1 MPDAPHTEKSMIQA
15 FSNIFKVPE
24 LRQKVLFTL
33 FIILIYR
40 LGSYV
45 ATPGIDVAEL
55 AKFFQSISRTPG
67 GTLFGIMGMF
77 SGGALEKATIFALG
91 IMPYI
96 SSSIILQLLTVVIP
110 ALEKMAKEGEEGRKK
125 IIQYTRY
132 GTVLLSI
139 IQTFF
144 IALWLE
150 NPNAFNGHVIVP
162 NPGWGFRLMTILTL
176 TTGTAFIM
184 WLGEQVDQ
192 YGIGNGMSII
202 ITAGIIANI
211 PVALWQTWILLSP
224 MDPARQQL
232 AWWKFG
238 LMIML
243 FVSTVI
249 GVILIIQGQRK
260 IPVQY
265 AKQIR
270 GHRVY
275 GGQST
280 YLPLKVNQAGVIP
293 IIFAQSVI
301 LFPATIAGF
310 FPRAGM
316 LTSVARHLV
325 HGTWTY
331 SILYAA
337 FILFFTF
344 FYTAITFN
352 PIEVSENLQKFGGF
366 IPGIRPG
373 KNTAEYLDYIMT
385 RIAASGAVFLAAI
398 ALLPSIISSPR
409 ALNIPFMIASFF
421 GGTGLLIIVG
431 VVLDT
436 MQAIES
442 QLLMRHYE
450 GFIKKGKLKSRR

>member
-1 MPDAPHTEKSMIQA
+1 MFQA
-15 FSNIFKVPE
+15 FGNIFKVPE
-24 LRQKVLFTL
+24 LSKKVLFTL
-33 FIILIYR
+33 LIVVVYR
-40 LGSYV
+40 LGSFIP
-45 ATPGIDVAEL
+45 TPGIDGSAL
-55 AKFFQSISRTPG
+55 ARFFQSISRTPG
-67 GTLFGIMGMF
+67 GTLFGIMGIF

-110 ALEKMAKEGEEGRKK
+110 HLEKMAKEGDEGRKK

-132 GTVLLSI
+132 GTIILSI

-144 IALWLE
+144 ISLWLE
-150 NPNAFNGHVIVP
+150 NPNAFNGTVIVP
-162 NPGWGFRLMTILTL
+162 NPGWAFRLMTMLTL

-202 ITAGIIANI
+202 ITSGIVSRI
-211 PVALWQTWILLSP
+211 PTAIWQTWLLLSP
-224 MDPARQQL
+224 LDPARQQL
-232 AWWKFG
+232 AWWKFI
-238 LMIML
+238 LMIGL
-243 FVSTVI
+243 FIGTVV

-265 AKQIR
+265 ARQIR
-270 GHRVY
+270 GNRMY

-280 YLPLKVNQAGVIP
+280 FLPLKVNQAGVIP
-293 IIFAQSVI
+293 IIFAQSVL

-310 FPRAGM
+310 FPKAGGF
-316 LTSVARHLV
+316 SSFARHLA
-325 HGTWTY
+325 HGTLTHE
-331 SILYAA
+331 ILYAF
-337 FILFFTF
+337 FILFFTY

-352 PIEVSENLQKFGGF
+352 PIEVSDNLQKFGGF
-366 IPGIRPG
+366 VPGIRPG

-385 RIAASGAVFLAAI
+385 RIATSGAVFLAGI
-398 ALLPSIISSPR
+398 ALLPSIISSPKV
-409 ALNIPFMIASFF
+409 LNIPFLIASFF

-436 MQAIES
+436 MKQIES

-450 GFIKKGKLKSRR
+450 GFVKKGKLKARR

>member
-1 MPDAPHTEKSMIQA
+1 MFQA
-15 FSNIFKVPE
+15 FGNIFKVPE
-24 LRQKVLFTL
+24 LRNKVLFTL
-33 FIILIYR
+33 LIIFVYR
-40 LGSYV
+40 IGAYIP
-45 ATPGIDVAEL
+45 TPGIDGTAL
-55 AKFFQSISRTPG
+55 ARFFESISRTPG
-67 GTLFGIMGMF
+67 GTLFGLMGMF

-96 SSSIILQLLTVVIP
+96 SASIILQLLTVVIP
-110 ALEKMAKEGEEGRKK
+110 HLEKLAKEGEEGRKK

-132 GTVLLSI
+132 GTVILSI

-144 IALWLE
+144 ISLWLE
-150 NPNAFNGHVIVP
+150 NPNAFNGTVIVP
-162 NPGWGFRLMTILTL
+162 NPGWGFRLMTILTM

-184 WLGEQVDQ
+184 WLGEQIDQ

-202 ITAGIIANI
+202 ITAGIIASL
-211 PVALWQTWILLSP
+211 PTALWQTWILLSP
-224 MDPARQQL
+224 FDLARQQL
-232 AWWKFG
+232 SWWKFG
-238 LMIML
+238 LMCVL
-243 FVSTVI
+243 FVGTVV
-249 GVILIIQGQRK
+249 GVILIVQGQRK

-265 AKQIR
+265 ARQIR
-270 GHRVY
+270 GHRMY

-310 FPRAGM
+310 LPNAGP
-316 LTSVARHLV
+316 LTAVARYLTM
-325 HGTWTY
+325 GTITY
-331 SILYAA
+331 SLVYALL
-337 FILFFTF
+337 IMFFTF

-352 PIEVSENLQKFGGF
+352 PVDVSENLQKYGGF

-385 RIAASGAVFLAAI
+385 RIATSGAVFLAVI
-398 ALLPSIISSPR
+398 ALFPSVISSPR
-409 ALNIPFMIASFF
+409 VLNIPFLIASFF

-436 MQAIES
+436 MQQIES

-450 GFIKKGKLKSRR
+450 GFIKKGKLKARR

>member
-1 MPDAPHTEKSMIQA
+1 MFQA
-15 FSNIFKVPE
+15 YGNIFKVPD
-24 LRQKVLFTL
+24 LRSKVLFTL
-33 FIILIYR
+33 FIIFIYR
-40 LGSYV
+40 IGAYIP
-45 ATPGIDVAEL
+45 TPGIDGTAL
-55 AKFFQSISRTPG
+55 ARFFASISRTPG
-67 GTLFGIMGMF
+67 GQLFGIMGMF
-77 SGGALEKATIFALG
+77 SGGALQKATIFALG

-96 SSSIILQLLTVVIP
+96 SASIILQLLTVVIP
-110 ALEKMAKEGEEGRKK
+110 HLERLAKEGEEGRKK

-150 NPNAFNGHVIVP
+150 NPNAFQGTVIVP
-162 NPGWGFRLMTILTL
+162 NPGWGFRLMTMLTL

-184 WLGEQVDQ
+184 WLGEQIDQ
-192 YGIGNGMSII
+192 FGIGNGMSVI
-202 ITAGIIANI
+202 ITAGIIESI
-211 PVALWQTWILLSP
+211 PTAVWQTWLLLSP
-224 MDPARQQL
+224 FDPARQQL
-232 AWWKFG
+232 AWWKFA
-238 LMIML
+238 LMLGL
-243 FVSTVI
+243 FVGTVV

-270 GHRVY
+270 GHRMY

-310 FPRAGM
+310 FPRAGG
-316 LTSVARHLV
+316 LTWLAQQLS
-325 HGTWTY
+325 HGTVTY
-331 SILYAA
+331 SLLYA
-337 FILFFTF
+337 FMILFFTF

-352 PIEVSENLQKFGGF
+352 PLEVGENLQKYGGF

-373 KNTAEYLDYIMT
+373 KNTAEYLDYVMT
-385 RIAASGAVFLAAI
+385 RIAASGAVFLAVI
-398 ALLPSIISSPR
+398 ALFPDLVSSPR
-409 ALNIPFMIASFF
+409 LLNIPFLIASFF

-436 MQAIES
+436 MKQIES

-450 GFIKKGKLKSRR
+450 GFVKKGRLKARR

>member
-1 MPDAPHTEKSMIQA
+1 MIQA
-15 FSNIFKVPE
+15 FGNIFKVPE
-24 LRQKVLFTL
+24 LRNKVLFTL
-33 FIILIYR
+33 FIIVIYR
-40 LGSYV
+40 IGSYV
-45 ATPGIDVAEL
+45 PTPGIDGTAL
-55 AKFFQSISRTPG
+55 ARFFQSISRTPG

-96 SSSIILQLLTVVIP
+96 SASIILQLLTVVIP
-110 ALEKMAKEGEEGRKK
+110 QLEKLAKEGEEGRKK

-132 GTVLLSI
+132 GTVLLSL

-150 NPNAFNGHVIVP
+150 NPQAFNGTVIVP
-162 NPGWGFRLMTILTL
+162 DPGWGFRLMTMLTL

-192 YGIGNGMSII
+192 YGIGNGMSVI
-202 ITAGIIANI
+202 ITAGIIASLPTAI
-211 PVALWQTWILLSP
+211 LQTWVLLSP
-224 MDPARQQL
+224 LDLSHQQISWL
-232 AWWKFG
+232 KFS
-238 LMIML
+238 IMVAL
-243 FVSTVI
+243 FVGTVI

-265 AKQIR
+265 ARQIR
-270 GHRVY
+270 GNRVY

-301 LFPATIAGF
+301 LFPATLAGF
-310 FPRAGM
+310 FPNAGA
-316 LTSVARHLV
+316 LTKAAQLLA
-325 HGTWTY
+325 HGTVAY
-331 SILYAA
+331 SLIYA
-337 FILFFTF
+337 FLILFFTF

-366 IPGIRPG
+366 VPGIRPG

-385 RIAASGAVFLAAI
+385 RIAASGAIFLAVI
-398 ALLPSIISSPR
+398 ALFPSIISSPR
-409 ALNIPFMIASFF
+409 VLNIPFLIASFF

-436 MQAIES
+436 MQSIES
-442 QLLMRHYE
+442 QLLMRHYD
-450 GFIKKGKLKSRR
+450 GFIKRGKLKARRA